1 MSQCDLKILLESLS
15 FKQALKYLL
24 IKERYRHELDIQA
37 INIDLNKL
45 NDVEL
50 PELPMDLWIDV

>member
-1 MSQCDLKILLESLS
+1 MTKIILESLS